1 MPRTMSRSVSHLLQ
15 GRGAEQQLVE
25 GLIRGEEA
33 SYRQLYEAFSPR
45 LRVLLLRIFRD
56 AALVEDA
63 VQSTFLQVFRCITQF
78 NGQAALLTWMTQIAL
93 NEAGRMVRRQSRA
106 RQLPGDGLAELEG
119 PRTPEHHNAQRE
131 EYTHLAAAIAALPL
145 EKRTALLLFE
155 VEGFS
160 VQQIADITGEPKGTV
175 LARLSRTRAE
185 LREAVQAVCNV
196 GLTAKPA
203 TMPATISAGGKRHG
217 QA

>member
-1 MPRTMSRSVSHLLQ
+1 MPKTMIRSVTHLLP

-45 LRVLLLRIFRD
+45 LRALLLRIFRD

-63 VQSTFLQVFRCITQF
+63 VQSTFLQVFRCIAQF
-78 NGQAALLTWMTQIAL
+78 NAQSSLMTWMTQIAL
-93 NEAGRMVRRQSRA
+93 NEAGRMVRRQTRA
-106 RQLPGDGLAELEG
+106 RQIPSEG
-119 PRTPEHHNAQRE
+119 ITETEEPRTPEHHNVQRE

-160 VQQIADITGEPKGTV
+160 VQQIAEVTGEPRGTI

-185 LREAVQAVCNV
+185 LREAVQAVC
-196 GLTAKPA
+196 GAG
-203 TMPATISAGGKRHG
+203 MPGRPQTFASGGKP
-217 QA
+217 

>member
-1 MPRTMSRSVSHLLQ
+1 MPRTISRSVSHLLP

-45 LRVLLLRIFRD
+45 LRGLLLRIFRD
-56 AALVEDA
+56 SALVEDA
-63 VQSTFLQVFRCITQF
+63 VQSTFLQVFRCVSQF
-78 NGQAALLTWMTQIAL
+78 NQKASLMTWMTQIAL

-106 RQLPGDGLAELEG
+106 HKVAGEGLTDAEEQ
-119 PRTPEHHNAQRE
+119 RTPEHQNAQRE
-131 EYTHLAAAIAALPL
+131 EYTHLATAIAALPL

-160 VQQIADITGEPKGTV
+160 VQQIADVTGEPKGTV

-185 LREAVQAVCNV
+185 LRESVQALWSV
-196 GLTAKPA
+196 GLTASSAP
-203 TMPATISAGGKRHG
+203 ISAGGKRHG

>member
-1 MPRTMSRSVSHLLQ
+1 MPRTMPRSVTHLLQ

-45 LRVLLLRIFRD
+45 LRAILLRIFRD

-63 VQSTFLQVFRCITQF
+63 VQNTFLQVFRYIAQF
-78 NGQAALLTWMTQIAL
+78 NAQASLLTWMTQIAF
-93 NEAGRMVRRQSRA
+93 NEAGRMIRRQSRA
-106 RQLPGDGLAELEG
+106 RQVLSEELDETEG
-119 PRTPEHHNAQRE
+119 PRTPEHQNAQRE
-131 EYTHLAAAIAALPL
+131 EYTHLAVAIAALPL

-160 VQQIADITGEPKGTV
+160 VQQIADVTGEPKGTI

-185 LREAVQAVCNV
+185 LREAVQSVCSGGLAV
-196 GLTAKPA
+196 KPKSF
-203 TMPATISAGGKRHG
+203 SAGGKRHG
-217 QA
+217 

>member
-1 MPRTMSRSVSHLLQ
+1 MPRTISRSVSHLLQ

-45 LRVLLLRIFRD
+45 LRALLFRIFRD

-63 VQSTFLQVFRCITQF
+63 VQSTFLQVFRCISQF
-78 NGQAALLTWMTQIAL
+78 NQQAALLTWMTQIAL

-106 RQLPGDGLAELEG
+106 HKVAGEGLADPEG
-119 PRTPEHHNAQRE
+119 PRTPEHHNAERE

-160 VQQIADITGEPKGTV
+160 VQQIADVTGEPKGTV

-185 LREAVQAVCNV
+185 LRESVQALWST
-196 GLTAKPA
+196 GLAAK
-203 TMPATISAGGKRHG
+203 SAPMSVGGKRHG
-217 QA
+217 HA

>member
-1 MPRTMSRSVSHLLQ
+1 MPRTMTRSMTHLIP

-33 SYRQLYEAFSPR
+33 SYRQLYDAFSPR
-45 LRVLLLRIFRD
+45 LRAILLRIFRD

-63 VQSTFLQVFRCITQF
+63 VQSTFLQVFRCIAQF
-78 NGQAALLTWMTQIAL
+78 NSQASLLTWMTQIAL

-106 RQLPGDGLAELEG
+106 RQVLYEGLAETEG
-119 PRTPEHHNAQRE
+119 PRTPEHQNAQRE

-160 VQQIADITGEPKGTV
+160 VQQIADVTGEPKGTI

-185 LREAVQAVCNV
+185 LREAVQAVYSSD
-196 GLTAKPA
+196 LASKPESF
-203 TMPATISAGGKRHG
+203 SAGGKRHG